1 VRSWLRTVLTVWL
14 ITAVAG
20 IGSNSYAGIQLSFD
34 DPAPQVVSKYRPASN
49 DFFIGKRAETI
60 LALIPQFNFSPK
72 VTASHFD
79 GDYLTFNTEYM
90 SGKSLVPVA
99 VPSLK
104 YNEFRRNIFLRQR
117 FAFMGQHSY
126 DSQQKAAGPGGIS
139 IGVGL
144 PKQLDKVFGEGGGN
158 LRVSGYRRISFSGR
172 SSWTDGAAGDA
183 LKQSKFPSLLMD
195 QIYRFDIEGTIG
207 TKISVKVSEDSQT
220 DIPLSNRIQLR
231 YRGDEDDILKSI
243 EAGNTNLSLPNTQ
256 FVGYSSQIQG
266 LFGLK
271 VEAQV
276 ANLKLT
282 GIASQEKGSS
292 ERASV
297 SAAGDEKSQT
307 HRDCDYVEN
316 RIFDLA
322 YQGKLRDSDVV
333 QDVFVF
339 QEDLSTS
346 GGSNAYVSDLRIDP
360 TKNDVQFDKPGLRM
374 LKVDPTQF
382 EIVNDKQRNLH
393 YIVFNTS
400 QSERAM
406 GVVMTVLHADG
417 TKDKIGSDTLA
428 PYQLFMLRSGMGDY
442 YPSHPTWKLMWRNA
456 YNIPRGA
463 DAADLNIK
471 IFKGAAGTETSSGNV
486 DVQGNDGTYLKILGL
501 DQYDGK
507 GQSQADNI
515 LDDRKEVYR
524 SDWGLL
530 IFPSRTPF
538 DSDTTFAINGQ
549 ETVELAER
557 VSKIYNY
564 SSQKEKVDFSKYYYQ
579 ISSKVR
585 GSIINLNRA
594 NIIEGS
600 ERVTANGEALTR
612 GSDYNIDYSF
622 GRVTLLSAKATDPN
636 AAVNVD
642 FEYAPF
648 LTLQRKTLL
657 GFRGEYTVNEN
668 LKIGSTVLYKSDKAQ
683 DRKPRVGQETAKM
696 TVVDFDGTWKLY
708 PEFITKAVNALPLI
722 ATEAPSTLTISGEAA
737 ESHPNPNIANEAYID
752 DFESALEQLNLPTS
766 RPAWQVSSRPMQ
778 IDSMQMKRR
787 PVLWHLLA
795 NGIQVDSVYDRE
807 TKAGEGNINIFRMI
821 MRANNKEVHY
831 DSANNPIDTALV
843 KSWGGI
849 TTYFGN
855 AVDPY
860 RAQLFEARVKGTR
873 GRVHFDFGQI
883 SEDANGDNKQN
894 FEDKNNNQACEP
906 AEDIGLDDLP
916 DSLEHGYNP
925 ITNRDPDGDDFF
937 ANGENEYCPL
947 GVVMRGDSVIFDSC
961 AESSITNQFS
971 NTTSPLFY
979 ERLNGTEHN
988 LKDLLANFQPDDE
1001 KLSRSSFNRINSY
1014 FSFEIDLSD
1023 TISEKSFYVHSS
1035 QLNGWKTFRIPIRD
1049 SLALSDYRIDDT
1061 LKPDWSRIS
1070 HVRVWMEAD
1079 DSVNTPET
1087 LQVANWYFV
1096 QSNWQD
1102 SLLTGRDP
1110 DPETKFVVASVSTE
1124 DHVFVPP
1131 PGVAAYTDPSTN
1143 VAEPQ
1148 RGLALTYRS
1157 LHPRDT
1163 GLTVKRLSSI
1173 DRLSGYRT
1181 LKMYVHS
1188 INEGDPG
1195 DSVRFFFRLGKDS
1208 VNFYEYRATI
1218 HPDPTPESWDPSKYV
1233 TIDFNALTAL
1243 KDAAQRALP
1252 KGKTRSMVDDSD
1264 GVYRVKGDPSI
1275 NEINYYA
1282 AGVANPDT
1290 AASDTVSGT
1299 IWLDEL
1305 RVTDVRR
1312 DVGRAGRIEFNGS
1325 VADLGSY
1332 NFRFESRNPF
1342 FRGISA
1348 TTRGGSQD
1356 NLGSGQ
1362 TDQTMSISTSVNFEK
1377 FLPRSWQASVPVG
1390 YSFTKSVQ
1398 TPVLRTGSDIVLPVQ
1413 QRDAERSQSI
1423 TKTFRA
1429 GEAFQ
1434 YKGRSLLFNLLLN
1447 RQKVNFSYSRN
1458 YSFDVNRPY
1467 SFGENYNVSGS
1478 YDMSIKKAPSLSLFS
1493 WGKSIPIL
1501 NKTKGTKLYFWPTT
1515 WNWNG
1520 TFDRT
1525 LSINDDINH
1534 ARVSSLRRGLDLRS
1548 NFDYKLLDNLTVR
1561 LDWST
1566 KRDLSDPSQ
1575 VNLRKLKLGLET
1587 YYSQAFGASYSPRFF
1602 KWISTGLTY
1611 TANYTD
1617 NYDRSS
1623 DSKYSTLSR
1632 SWSIGG
1638 DFKHLVFLGK
1648 SDANSS
1654 SQQTVTQSNVKTI
1667 AKPKPGSQV
1676 TKKKE
1681 NKNKRPFYDPPLAVL
1696 RYLTGWVDPFVYR
1709 YSESYNSTV
1718 PGMKIRPSWGYRFG
1732 IDRDANVPTIADTRT
1747 PSATEGFGYEL
1758 STKFRLLGGIST
1770 GLGYKTQVGRDVI
1783 RVGNKGE
1790 RRGTSW
1796 PDLDVTISQFKTFPL
1811 IKKQLNHFIRVFEPQ
1826 TAFSREVKEERNLDL
1841 GFRTSYSVTTSYNPL
1856 LSLRFKL
1863 FRALSLSSSYSLTK
1877 STSDQ
1882 YSPTSGEIQKQN
1894 FSNQSSINVT
1904 ARYSFKAPAGI
1915 SLPFLGR
1922 LKVTSTVNLQV
1933 DVRSASSKTETS
1945 NNRGPRA
1952 VFEDKSDLTVS
1963 PTISYSFSQQIQ
1975 GGLTGIWQDSNDN
1988 YLSKKSH
1995 VRQLQIW
2002 AEIRF

>member
-1 VRSWLRTVLTVWL
+1 MRSWLRTVLLVWL
-14 ITAVAG
+14 AAALAG
-20 IGSNSYAGIQLSFD
+20 VGSNSYAGIQLSFD

-49 DFFIGKRAETI
+49 DFFIGKRAATI
-60 LALIPQFNFSPK
+60 LALIPQYNFNPK

-90 SGKSLVPVA
+90 TGKSLIPVA
-99 VPSLK
+99 VPALK

-117 FAFMGQHSY
+117 FAFMGQRSF
-126 DSQQKAAGPGGIS
+126 DTQQKAAGPGGIS

-158 LRVSGYRRISFSGR
+158 LRVSGYRRITFSGR

-276 ANLKLT
+276 ARLKLT
-282 GIASQEKGSS
+282 AIASQEKGSS

-297 SAAGDEKSQT
+297 SAAGDEKSQY
-307 HRDCDYVEN
+307 HRDYEYVEN

-322 YQGKLRDSDVV
+322 YPGELDSLDVV
-333 QDVFVF
+333 KDVYVF
-339 QEDLSTS
+339 QEDPSTT
-346 GGSNAYVSDLRIDP
+346 GGSNAFVSDLRVDP
-360 TKNDVQFDKPGLRM
+360 TKNSVQYDYPGLRM

-382 EIVNDKQRNLH
+382 EVVNDKVRNAH

-406 GVVMTVLHADG
+406 GTVYTVLHPDG
-417 TKDKIGSDTLA
+417 TTAQVGSDTAA
-428 PYQLFMLRSGMGDY
+428 PYQLFMLRAGMGPY
-442 YPSHPTWKLMWRNA
+442 NPSHPTWKLMWRNA

-463 DAADLNIK
+463 EAADLNIK
-471 IFKGAAGTETSSGNV
+471 IFKGATGTESGTGNF
-486 DVQGNDGTYLKILGL
+486 DVQGQDGTFLRILGL

-507 GQSQADNI
+507 GQSQSDNI
-515 LDDRKEVYR
+515 LDDRTEIYR
-524 SDWGLL
+524 KDWGLL
-530 IFPSRTPF
+530 IFPNRTPF
-538 DSDTTFAINGQ
+538 DSDTSYTVNGQ
-549 ETVELAER
+549 PTPKLTER
-557 VSKIYNY
+557 VPKIYNY
-564 SSQKEKVDFSKYYYQ
+564 SSPNEKVVFSKYYYQ

-585 GSIINLNRA
+585 GAIINLNRA

-600 ERVTANGEALTR
+600 ERVTANGEQLTR
-612 GSDYNIDYSF
+612 GADYNIDYSF

-636 AAVNVD
+636 ASVNVD

-657 GFRGEYTVNEN
+657 GFRGEYTVSEN
-668 LKIGSTVLYKSDKAQ
+668 LKVGSTVLYKSDKAQ

-696 TVVDFDGTWKLY
+696 TVIDFDGTWKLY
-708 PEFITKAVNALPLI
+708 PEFITKAINALPLL
-722 ATEAPSTLTISGEAA
+722 ATEAPSTLTISGEVA

-752 DFESALEQLNLPTS
+752 DFESALEQLNLPSS
-766 RPAWQVSSRPMQ
+766 RAAWQLASLPVQ
-778 IDSMQMKRR
+778 ITDTMQMKRR
-787 PVLWHLLA
+787 PVLWHIVT
-795 NGIQVDSVYDRE
+795 NGIPVDSVYDRQ
-807 TKAGEGNINIFRMI
+807 TKSGEGNINVFRMI

-831 DSANNPIDTALV
+831 DTSHIPTDTATV

-860 RAQLFEARVKGTR
+860 RAQLFEARVRGTR
-873 GRVHFDFGQI
+873 GRIHFDFGQI

-906 AEDIGLDDLP
+906 NEDVGLDGLP
-916 DSLEHGYNP
+916 DSLEPGYNP
-925 ITNRDPDGDDFF
+925 ITNRDPDGDDFYS
-937 ANGENEYCPL
+937 NGDKQYCPL
-947 GVVMRGDSVIFDSC
+947 GVVMQGDSIVFDSC
-961 AESSITNQFS
+961 ANSDITSQYSIS
-971 NTTSPLFY
+971 GSPLSY
-979 ERLNGTEHN
+979 ERLNGTEKN
-988 LKDLLANFQPDDE
+988 LTDLAVLGQPDDE

-1014 FSFEIDLSD
+1014 FSFQIDLSD
-1023 TISEKSFYVHSS
+1023 TTSENSFYVHSS
-1035 QLNGWKTFRIPIRD
+1035 QLNGWKTYRIPIRD
-1049 SLALSDYRIDDT
+1049 SLALSGLVYDDS
-1061 LKPDWSRIS
+1061 LPDWSRIS

-1079 DSVNTPET
+1079 DTVNTPET

-1110 DPETKFVVASVSTE
+1110 DPATKFVVASVSTE

-1131 PGVAAYTDPSTN
+1131 PGVAPYTDPSTN

-1173 DRLSGYRT
+1173 DRLTGYRS

-1195 DSVRFFFRLGKDS
+1195 DSVRFFFRLGRDS
-1208 VNFYEYRATI
+1208 LNFYEYRATI

-1252 KGKTRSMVDDSD
+1252 KGKSRLLVDDSD

-1275 NEINYYA
+1275 NEVNFYA

-1290 AASDTVSGT
+1290 AAGDTISGT

-1325 VADLGSY
+1325 VADLATY
-1332 NFRFESRNPF
+1332 NFRFESRNPY

-1362 TDQTMSISTSVNFEK
+1362 TDQTMSISTSMNFEK
-1377 FLPRSWQASVPVG
+1377 FLPRSWQASIPIG
-1390 YSFTKSVQ
+1390 YSYTKSVQ

-1413 QRDAERSQSI
+1413 QRAAERSQNV

-1429 GEAFQ
+1429 GEGFQ
-1434 YKGRSLLFNLLLN
+1434 YKGRSLLFNVLLN

-1525 LSINDDINH
+1525 LSINDDINNV
-1534 ARVSSLRRGLDLRS
+1534 RVSSLRRGLDLRS
-1548 NFDYKLLDNLTVR
+1548 NLDYKVFDNLTAR

-1566 KRDLSDPSQ
+1566 RRDLSDPSQ
-1575 VNLRKLKLGLET
+1575 VNLSKLKLGLET
-1587 YYSQAFGASYSPRFF
+1587 YYSQAFSASYAPRFF
-1602 KWISTGLTY
+1602 KWIGTGLSY
-1611 TANYTD
+1611 SANYTD

-1623 DSKYSTLSR
+1623 DSRYSTLNR

-1638 DFKHLVFLGK
+1638 DFKHLIFLGK
-1648 SDANSS
+1648 ADPTANS
-1654 SQQTVTQSNVKTI
+1654 QQPSYQPNAKPA
-1667 AKPKPGSQV
+1667 AKPKTGSQPP
-1676 TKKKE
+1676 KKK
-1681 NKNKRPFYDPPLAVL
+1681 KNGRPFYDPPFAVL
-1696 RYLTGWVDPFVYR
+1696 RYLTGWVDPFVYK

-1718 PGMKIRPSWGYRFG
+1718 PGMKVRPSWGYRFG
-1732 IDRDANVPTIADTRT
+1732 VDRVPNVPTIADTRT
-1747 PSATEGFGYEL
+1747 PYATEGSAIEL

-1770 GLGYKTQVGRDVI
+1770 GLGYKTQVARDVI
-1783 RVGNKGE
+1783 KVGSKGE

-1796 PDLDVTISQFKTFPL
+1796 PDLDVSISQFKTFPL

-1826 TAFSREVKEERNLDL
+1826 TAFNREVKEDRNLDL
-1841 GFRTSYSVTTSYNPL
+1841 GFRTSHSVSTSYNPL

-1863 FRALSLSSSYSLTK
+1863 FRALSLSSSYSLTN
-1877 STSDQ
+1877 STSEQ
-1882 YSPTSGEIQKQN
+1882 YSPTSGEIQKQSFN
-1894 FSNQSSINVT
+1894 TQSSINVT

-1915 SLPFLGR
+1915 SLPLLGR
-1922 LKVTSTVNLQV
+1922 LKVTSTVNLQL

-1963 PTISYSFSQQIQ
+1963 PTVAYSFSQQIQ
-1975 GGLTGIWQDSNDN
+1975 GGLTAIWQDSNDN

-1995 VRQLQIW
+1995 VRSLQIW